1 MPGRPLQPPAF
12 GTRKPHQGAARG
24 TGRLFRRSWAAPR
37 RREDR
42 LPVAVENRFVD
53 AHGCPLTTVV
63 GKPYRRRAV
72 VQMTVRERLAEVH
85 WRGHVVPVCADS
97 GHSAGN
103 HQAAGFSTPPLF
115 ITSPENGRVSSK
127 EELRGFAIISAKEPC
142 RRCSEEEKSRV
153 RPMTGGCA
161 ACCIRLAHV

>member
-1 MPGRPLQPPAF
+1 LALLMPGRPLQPHAF

-42 LPVAVENRFVD
+42 LPVAVENRFDD

-63 GKPYRRRAV
+63 GKPYRRLAV
-72 VQMTVRERLAEVH
+72 VQMTVLERLAELH

-115 ITSPENGRVSSK
+115 ITSPEDGRVSASK
-127 EELRGFAIISAKEPC
+127 NSKEPC